1 MDSRTSRDL
10 YTRARK
16 VIPGGVNSPVRA
28 FKGVGGEPIFFS
40 EGAGPYMEDV
50 DGNRFIDYV
59 SSWGPMIQGFTYAPV
74 VNAIK
79 AQVEKSTSFG
89 APTSIEVEL
98 AETIV
103 KRFKSIEKIRM
114 VNSGTEATMSA
125 IRLARGVTGRDK
137 ILKFEGCFHGHGDS
151 LLVKA
156 GSGVLTLGLPDSPG
170 VPNDLAQHT
179 LTVPFNDTEAVKDA
193 FKSFGEEIA
202 AIIVEPIAGNMGCIP
217 PQDGFLETLRK
228 VTRQHHALLIFDE
241 VMTGFRVAPAGA
253 QELFNIDPDVT
264 TLGKV
269 IGAGLPVGAFA
280 GKKKY
285 LDRLAPDGDI
295 YQSGTLSGN
304 PLAMAA
310 GKALLDTLDNDF
322 YAQLTRC
329 TDQLVLGF
337 MSLAGT
343 HGVPL
348 RINHFCGMFSL
359 FFTEQREV
367 ANFEHVSDC
376 DVERYRRFFHLMLEQ
391 KVYMAPSAFESA
403 FLGGQHTTDIV
414 DKTLS
419 AAEHAFQ
426 RLN

>member
-1 MDSRTSRDL
+1 MDTRTSRDL
-10 YTRARK
+10 FSRARK

-28 FKGVGGEPIFFS
+28 FKGVGGEPLFFT
-40 EGAGPYMEDV
+40 EGQGPYIEDV

-59 SSWGPMIQGFTYAPV
+59 SSWGPMIQGFTFSPV

-79 AQVEKSTSFG
+79 TQVEKSTSFG
-89 APTSIEVEL
+89 APTEIEVEL

-103 KRFKSIEKIRM
+103 KRIKSVEKIRM

-125 IRLARGVTGRDK
+125 IRLARGATGRDK

-170 VPNDLAQHT
+170 VPSDLAQHT
-179 LTVPFNDTEAVKDA
+179 LTVPFNDADAVEDA
-193 FKSFGEEIA
+193 FKSFGDQIA
-202 AIIVEPIAGNMGCIP
+202 AVIVEPIAGNMGCIP

-228 VTRQHHALLIFDE
+228 ITRQHDALLIFDE

-253 QELFNIDPDVT
+253 QELFNIDPDIT

-280 GKKKY
+280 GKKKH
-285 LDRLAPDGDI
+285 LDRLAPEGDI

-310 GKALLDTLDNDF
+310 GKALLDTLDSDF
-322 YAQLTRC
+322 YSQLTRC

-337 MSLAGT
+337 MSLAGI

-367 ANFEHVSDC
+367 TNFADVTDC
-376 DVERYRRFFHLMLEQ
+376 DVERYRKFFHLMLEQ
-391 KVYMAPSAFESA
+391 KVYLAPSAFESA
-403 FLGGQHTTDIV
+403 FLGGQHTIDIV

-419 AAEHAFQ
+419 AAEYAFQ

>member
-1 MDSRTSRDL
+1 MDIRTSREL
-10 YTRARK
+10 FSRARK

-28 FKGVGGEPIFFS
+28 FKGVGGEPLFFAKG
-40 EGAGPYMEDV
+40 EGPYMEDV

-74 VNAIK
+74 VNAVK
-79 AQVEKSTSFG
+79 SQVERSTSFG
-89 APTSIEVEL
+89 APTEIEVEL

-103 KRFKSIEKIRM
+103 KRIKSIEKIRM

-170 VPNDLAQHT
+170 VPSDLAQHT
-179 LTVPFNDTEAVKDA
+179 LTVPFNDSAAVEDA
-193 FKSFGEEIA
+193 FKSFGEKIA

-228 VTRQHHALLIFDE
+228 VTRQYDALLIFDE
-241 VMTGFRVAPAGA
+241 VMTGFRVAPSGA
-253 QELFNIDPDVT
+253 QELFNIDPDIT

-285 LDRLAPDGDI
+285 LDRLAPEGDI

-322 YAQLTRC
+322 YAQVTRC
-329 TDQLVLGF
+329 TDELILGF

-343 HGVPL
+343 HGIPL

-359 FFTEQREV
+359 FFTDQREV
-367 ANFEHVSDC
+367 TNFDDVSNC
-376 DVERYRRFFHLMLEQ
+376 DVERYRKFFHLMLEQ
-391 KVYMAPSAFESA
+391 NVYMAPSAFESA
-403 FLGGQHTTDIV
+403 FVGGQHTKDIV
-414 DKTLS
+414 DKTLA
-419 AAEHAFQ
+419 AAEYAFQ

>member
-1 MDSRTSRDL
+1 MDTRTSRDL
-10 YTRARK
+10 FSRARK

-28 FKGVGGEPIFFS
+28 FKGVGGEPLFFY
-40 EGAGPYMEDV
+40 EGQGPYIEDV

-79 AQVEKSTSFG
+79 TQAERSTSFG
-89 APTSIEVEL
+89 APTEIEVEL

-103 KRFKSIEKIRM
+103 KRFKSIERIRM

-170 VPNDLAQHT
+170 VPSDLAQHT
-179 LTVPFNDTEAVKDA
+179 LTVPFNHSDAVEDA
-193 FKSFGEEIA
+193 FQSFGDEIA

-228 VTRQHHALLIFDE
+228 VTRQHDALLIFDE

-253 QELFNIDPDVT
+253 QELFNIDPDIT

-285 LDRLAPDGDI
+285 LDRLAPEGDI

-322 YAQLTRC
+322 YTQLTRC

-367 ANFEHVSDC
+367 SNFDDVTDC
-376 DVERYRRFFHLMLEQ
+376 DVERYRKFFHSMLEQ
-391 KVYMAPSAFESA
+391 GIYLAPSAFESA

-419 AAEHAFQ
+419 SAEYAFQ